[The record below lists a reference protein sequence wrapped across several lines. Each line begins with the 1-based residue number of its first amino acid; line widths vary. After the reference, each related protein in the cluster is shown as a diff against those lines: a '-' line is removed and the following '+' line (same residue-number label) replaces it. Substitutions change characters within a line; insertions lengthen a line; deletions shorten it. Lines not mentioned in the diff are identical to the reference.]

1 MRIGIQA
8 EIHRFGPFGWT
19 FGGTSCHCCSMWKL
33 QFSSKLWR
41 PVTRQLFVFV
51 TCARLPL
58 LIMIPEQQFIS
69 WFSAFAIKWR
79 VWGLI
84 LNMMETSQC
93 TTSWRGFS
101 SSSFSF
107 FGWLRVIS
115 WRSFYGIY
123 LTVTNL
129 WLMLYT
135 QHLLITSGWQ
145 SFYKIYY

>member
-19 FGGTSCHCCSMWKL
+19 FWGTSCHCCSIWKL

-79 VWGLI
+79 IWGLI
-84 LNMMETSQC
+84 LIYDGDLSVHDLLE
-93 TTSWRGFS
+93 RVF
-101 SSSFSF
+101 FFFFFF

-129 WLMLYT
+129 WIMLYT